1 MLTYQQAVKYL
12 DTFLNYEKKGFE
24 GVKKEMDLERVRSA
38 LKKLGRPEKNYPSV
52 HVAGTKGK
60 GSVAVFT
67 RSILSET
74 GYRTGLFTSPHLSD
88 PRERI
93 EVDGRS
99 ISREDLARTV
109 ELLMEMLPESSSKE
123 LTYFEIYTLLAMLY
137 FSRQK
142 VDAAVFETGLGGRL
156 DATNVIQPRVA
167 AITPISYDHTDILGR
182 TIQKIAREK
191 AAIIKRGSRCV
202 SSPQKAGALEV
213 IERRCLEVNVPL
225 TLVGADLAYMPK
237 TMLPD
242 GSVFDV
248 TTSRSVY
255 QDCRVTMPGE
265 FQVEN
270 AAAAVAIC
278 EDFCEKEKRMDPQ
291 AVKRGIQ
298 KAFLPGRMEIISR
311 EPLILI
317 DGAQNA
323 ASCER
328 LKYSVEHIFE
338 YDRLILLLGLSRDKD
353 IKGVCSAFEGL
364 ADNIILTKS
373 AHERAL
379 DPELIRGYIKGGDV
393 KITASSREALGVAL
407 SKARKGDMVL
417 AAGSFY
423 LIGEI
428 RLLAAK
434 KKKTSR

>member
-1 MLTYQQAVKYL
+1 M
-12 DTFLNYEKKGFE
+12 NYEKKGFE
-24 GVKKEMDLERVRSA
+24 GIKKELNLERVRSA
-38 LKKLGRPEKNYPSV
+38 LKKLGRPDRDYPSV

-74 GYRTGLFTSPHLSD
+74 GYRTGLFTSPHLSS

-93 EVDGRS
+93 QIDSGA
-99 ISREDLARTV
+99 ISRKDLALTV
-109 ELLMEMLPESSSKE
+109 ELLMETLPESSPGE

-156 DATNVIQPRVA
+156 DVTNVIQPRVA
-167 AITPISYDHTDILGR
+167 AITPISYDHTGILGR
-182 TIQKIAREK
+182 TIKKIASEK
-191 AAIIKRGSRCV
+191 AAIIKRGTRCV
-202 SSPQKAGALEV
+202 SSPQKPGALEV
-213 IERRCLEVNVPL
+213 IEKRCLEVNAPL
-225 TLVGADLAYMPK
+225 TLVGVDLAYTPK
-237 TMLPD
+237 TMDPA
-242 GSVFDV
+242 GSVFNI
-248 TTSRSVY
+248 TTARSVY
-255 QDCRVTMPGE
+255 KDCRTVMPGE
-265 FQVEN
+265 FQMEN
-270 AAAAVAIC
+270 ASAAAAIC
-278 EDFCEKEKRMDPQ
+278 EDFCEKEKKVDPR
-291 AVKRGIQ
+291 AVKRGIR
-298 KAFLPGRMEIISR
+298 KAFLPGRMEILGR
-311 EPLILI
+311 EPLMLI

-338 YDRLILLLGLSRDKD
+338 YDRLILLLGVSRDKD
-353 IKGVCSAFEGL
+353 IKGVCSALAPL
-364 ADNIILTKS
+364 ADTIVLTRS

-379 DPELIRGYIKGGDV
+379 NPEIIRGHIKKRDV
-393 KITASSREALGVAL
+393 KITASSREALGYAL
-407 SKARKGDMVL
+407 SKARKGDMIL

-434 KKKTSR
+434 KKNISR